1 MRLQDYINFLK
12 KKSTFSEK
20 KIFTLGYSIYTICNF
35 QNKLIS
41 ISETNIAASQ
51 NCTFF
56 SKEFQPMVDNVTI
69 LFGNLQCPEIASVFN
84 LYQGFCFCILLLPS
98 FRKKKFLEII
108 LLNNNQYLTA
118 LFVLD
123 FYVEKPKL
131 YATYLARYRK
141 LAQYI

>member
-1 MRLQDYINFLK
+1 MRLQDYINFF

-20 KIFTLGYSIYTICNF
+20 KFFTLGYSIYTICNF

-84 LYQGFCFCILLLPS
+84 LYQGFCFCILLLLQTE
-98 FRKKKFLEII
+98 KFLEII